1 MTQSP
6 SQPEPTEKEQA
17 PPAASRLQAG
27 VKIAGF
33 VIGIGLLAWI
43 ISDAIAGQQFAGL
56 ADASWQQYAALL
68 GCTMISVVA
77 NGGIFWAIIRPVAR
91 VPLWDIQAVN
101 AGVNLLNY
109 APIRIGMPARIAH
122 HRRVDGLAY
131 SLLFGWYAA
140 LGCLMFMTLGCVL
153 LATLIRPQVD
163 AWWAGLLAGLLTLGC
178 AACVY
183 VGSHRL
189 LAGRWQGAS
198 GMIASPRWVVLAVL
212 LRLVD
217 MTAYGG
223 RLYVAVAILGVDLSL
238 RDAVYLTVISMVSTL
253 APIGSVGF
261 REFAVAKLG
270 SILLADPSLTSHL
283 DAAVLLDRAGE
294 VVVFIP
300 LGVAALVWMAR
311 RWRGAGRES

>member
-1 MTQSP
+1 MTRSP
-6 SQPEPTEKEQA
+6 SQPEAAETEQA
-17 PPAASRLQAG
+17 PTAASRRRTGL
-27 VKIAGF
+27 KITGF
-33 VIGIGLLAWI
+33 IVGIGLLAWI
-43 ISDAIAGQQFAGL
+43 IYDALREQQFAGL
-56 ADASWQQYAALL
+56 ANATWQQYAALV
-68 GCTMISVVA
+68 GCTIVSVVA
-77 NGGIFWAIIRPVAR
+77 NGGIFWAIIHPVAR

-109 APIRIGMPARIAH
+109 APVRLGMPARLAH
-122 HRRVDGLAY
+122 HRRVDGLPY
-131 SLLFGWYAA
+131 SILIGWYAA
-140 LGCLMFMTLGCVL
+140 LACLMFMTLGCAL
-153 LATLIRPQVD
+153 AATLIRPQVD
-163 AWWAGLLAGLLTLGC
+163 TWWLGLLAGLLATGC

-223 RLYVAVAILGVDLSL
+223 RLYVAVTILGVDLSL

-270 SILLADPSLTSHL
+270 SMLLADPSLTGHL

-300 LGVAALVWMAR
+300 LGIAALVWMAR
-311 RWRGAGRES
+311 RWRLAGRDS